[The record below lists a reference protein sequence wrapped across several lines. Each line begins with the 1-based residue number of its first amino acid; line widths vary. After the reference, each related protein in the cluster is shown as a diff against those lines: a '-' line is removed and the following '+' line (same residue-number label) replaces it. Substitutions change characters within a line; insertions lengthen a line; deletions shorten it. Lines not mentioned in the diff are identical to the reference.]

1 MHDYKAIDSFI
12 RAVLRQRGVHYYEMD
27 DAAQDTWI
35 ALLARN
41 ALNRARDMKPY
52 VARITT
58 NVWKDSARKNGRYQ
72 DTGKKPG
79 TRGRNKIRK
88 DEVSSI
94 DDTEYVTLTTDKP
107 SIEDQLIHRADL
119 RLAVEDAL
127 QRLNKRQFRIV
138 TLKMEGHLNREI
150 VSIEGCCES
159 YVEKTLR
166 TYREGAPLVRNSR

>member
-12 RAVLRQRGVHYYEMD
+12 RAVLKQRGVKWHEMD

-35 ALLARN
+35 ALIARN
-41 ALNRARDMKPY
+41 SLDRARDMKPY

-58 NVWKDSARKNGRYQ
+58 NVWKDGIRKNGRYQ

-107 SIEDQLIHRADL
+107 SIEDQLIHRAEL
-119 RLAVEDAL
+119 RLAVEDAM

-150 VSIEGCCES
+150 VSLTGNS
-159 YVEKTLR
+159 VRTVEKTLR

>member
-27 DAAQDTWI
+27 DVAQDTWI

-41 ALNRARDMKPY
+41 SLDRARDMKPY

-58 NVWKDSARKNGRYQ
+58 NVWKDDARKNGTYQ
-72 DTGKKPG
+72 DKGKKP
-79 TRGRNKIRK
+79 GRNKIRK
-88 DEVSSI
+88 DEISSI
-94 DDTEYVTLTTDKP
+94 DDTEYVSLAADKP

-127 QRLNKRQFRIV
+127 RRLNKRQFRIV

-150 VSIEGCCES
+150 EELEGCCKS